1 MGMLRIVCMCVS
13 THMNTGKALL
23 PRLLSQTSPSN
34 DLGSLLHSPLLTIFF
49 APSQLRPQRNLLIE
63 SPTKSSFHQTDTLA
77 NTLTESSHFQSKH
90 TQDGGWV
97 CVHICVCSVV
107 WGRKSTRQAAFLFC
121 PCIQTPMNILLF
133 FNDLQIGACADLD
146 FVVAAI

>member
-1 MGMLRIVCMCVS
+1 MC

-23 PRLLSQTSPSN
+23 PRLLSHSTSPSN

-63 SPTKSSFHQTDTLA
+63 SPTKSSIHQTDTWA
-77 NTLTESSHFQSKH
+77 NTLTESSHFQSKQ

-97 CVHICVCSVV
+97 CMHICVCLGIKSN
-107 WGRKSTRQAAFLFC
+107 RKAAFLFC
-121 PCIQTPMNILLF
+121 LCIQTPINILIFLIIYRQVYVQTWIVLYQLF
-133 FNDLQIGACADLD
+133 RSLLLSLWPS
-146 FVVAAI
+146 